1 MLFDGNCN
9 YCTRTVLWTIKRDK
23 KKKFLFSA
31 TQIPAGEKVLKVYGI
46 EHLKNTSVILIEEN
60 KVYLQTDAVL
70 RIARGLPFYKVFYP
84 LIFLPRFV
92 RDSIYNLIA
101 KNRYRWFGKRES
113 CYVPDN
119 NVKERFL

>member
-1 MLFDGNCN
+1 M
-9 YCTRTVLWTIKRDK
+9 
-23 KKKFLFSA
+23 
-31 TQIPAGEKVLKVYGI
+31 KVYGI